1 LSCRG
6 KNICQSFYAIFSSF
20 LKMPYFS
27 FQMPSFGTLEMVIG
41 HPAWPIRIGLLMGI
55 KILESRER
63 QCYTSTDTPRK
74 PTSAVKERKWGN
86 NLY

>member
-1 LSCRG
+1 
-6 KNICQSFYAIFSSF
+6 
-20 LKMPYFS
+20 
-27 FQMPSFGTLEMVIG
+27 MVIG
-41 HPAWPIRIGLLMGI
+41 HPAWPIRIELLMGI

-74 PTSAVKERKWGN
+74 PTSAVKERKCGN